1 MKRSCLLLSLAALLP
16 LGACAG
22 SLDPFQRGGVTP
34 AATSAAAAAP
44 VHTADETPPRA
55 LYLHL
60 VAELESEGKS
70 HAALAY
76 LDDYDR
82 LYPGDQQAELL
93 QAAALLKVGHS
104 EAAAAVYR
112 GLLPTALAA
121 AAHDG
126 LGQVSALRGD
136 WHAARDQFRQAGTL
150 APTDAKFLNNYGYAL
165 LKLSAFSTAEFTLR
179 QAAELAPG
187 RAAIRD
193 NLILCLHLEGKTAAA
208 DRLLQAKSA
217 DERRSVETEFAQ
229 WSASNAKA
237 PVAQSSA
244 MKEASP

>member
-1 MKRSCLLLSLAALLP
+1 MRRSCLLLSLAALLP

-22 SLDPFQRGGVTP
+22 GLDAFQRGGIAPATAS
-34 AATSAAAAAP
+34 AATAVPIHA
-44 VHTADETPPRA
+44 VDETPPRA

-60 VAELESEGKS
+60 VAGLESEGKS

-82 LYPGDQQAELL
+82 LYPGDQQAKLL
-93 QAAALLKVGHS
+93 RAAALLKVGHS

-112 GLLPTALAA
+112 ELLPTALAA

-126 LGQVSALRGD
+126 LGQVSALHGD
-136 WHAARDQFRQAGTL
+136 WPAARDQFHQAATL

-165 LKLSAFSTAEFTLR
+165 LKLDAFGTAEFALR

-187 RAAIRD
+187 RAEIRD

-208 DRLLQAKSA
+208 DRLLRAKSA
-217 DERRSVETEFAQ
+217 DERRSVETALAQ

-237 PVAQSSA
+237 SVAQPGA

>member
-1 MKRSCLLLSLAALLP
+1 MRRSCLLLSLAALLP

-22 SLDPFQRGGVTP
+22 SLDAFQRGGVAP
-34 AATSAAAAAP
+34 AAASAAAVTPAHA
-44 VHTADETPPRA
+44 ADETPPRA

-60 VAELESEGKS
+60 VAGLESEGKS

-82 LYPGDQQAELL
+82 LYPGDQQAKLL
-93 QAAALLKVGHS
+93 RAAALLKVGHS
-104 EAAAAVYR
+104 DAAAAVYR

-126 LGQVSALRGD
+126 LGQVSALHGD
-136 WHAARDQFRQAGTL
+136 WSAARDQFLQAARL
-150 APTDAKFLNNYGYAL
+150 APTEPKFLNNYGYAL
-165 LKLSAFSTAEFTLR
+165 LKLGAFNTAEFSLR
-179 QAAELAPG
+179 RAAELAPG

-193 NLILCLHLEGKTAAA
+193 NLVLCLHLEGKTAAA

-229 WSASNAKA
+229 WSASNVKA

>member
-1 MKRSCLLLSLAALLP
+1 MRRSCLLLSLAALLP

-22 SLDPFQRGGVTP
+22 SLDAFQRGGV
-34 AATSAAAAAP
+34 AASAASAAP
-44 VHTADETPPRA
+44 AHAADETPPRA

-60 VAELESEGKS
+60 VAGLESEGKS

-82 LYPGDQQAELL
+82 LYPGDQQARQLR
-93 QAAALLKVGHS
+93 AAALLKVGHS

-112 GLLPTALAA
+112 GLLPTTLAA

-126 LGQVSALRGD
+126 LGQVSALHGD
-136 WHAARDQFRQAGTL
+136 WPAARDQFRQAATL
-150 APTDAKFLNNYGYAL
+150 APTDAKFLNNYGYSL
-165 LKLSAFSTAEFTLR
+165 LKLSGFATAEFTLR

-193 NLILCLHLEGKTAAA
+193 NLILCLHLEGKTTAA
-208 DRLLQAKSA
+208 DQLLQAKSA
-217 DERRSVETEFAQ
+217 DERRSVATEIAQ

-237 PVAQSSA
+237 PVAQPSTV
-244 MKEASP
+244 KEASP